1 MLLLKS
7 WQLLILS
14 VVTSEQTPS
23 ANEDHVML
31 LKAAEK
37 VVKWSLSWDYLSNYN
52 FQSKERH
59 VTLNFLRHSHVCPC
73 SCISK
78 CLLQVRDE
86 GGRCLVGATEST
98 EVLTIAVLKCWTSL
112 LCFKT
117 WKPVSHITVCVSVYV
132 CLCVYARHQKHS
144 WNISDQLVSSR
155 VFFFFSFLY
164 THSYWTCYV

>member
-1 MLLLKS
+1 MLWQVSKLHLLMKTT
-7 WQLLILS
+7 WCCWKLR
-14 VVTSEQTPS
+14 
-23 ANEDHVML
+23 
-31 LKAAEK
+31 KK
-37 VVKWSLSWDYLSNYN
+37 SLSGAWVGIICQTTISKVKNDMSRLTFWDIPTS
-52 FQSKERH
+52 S
-59 VTLNFLRHSHVCPC
+59 PC

-155 VFFFFSFLY
+155 VFFFFFSFLY